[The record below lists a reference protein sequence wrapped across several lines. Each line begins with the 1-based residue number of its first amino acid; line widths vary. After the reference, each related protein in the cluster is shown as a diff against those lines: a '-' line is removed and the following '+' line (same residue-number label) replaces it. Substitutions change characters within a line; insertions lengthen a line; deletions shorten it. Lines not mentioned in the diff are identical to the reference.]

1 MSQKIVAKPKRTSR
15 KPVNQLSKEQA
26 ETLTNE
32 FFHQLQKLEFDP
44 LKELIK
50 LFQNG
55 FTPPAVKASI
65 AMELLSYQYPKKK
78 SVDVTAGG
86 GDKPIQFITLTF
98 SQVVK
103 QAQGA
108 PTLEL
113 SNSPEL
119 LKENTHEAPNALS
132 QKVVNFSDAAA
143 NSN

>member
-1 MSQKIVAKPKRTSR
+1 MSQAIIPRTKKTSR
-15 KPVNQLSKEQA
+15 KPVNKLAKEQA

-78 SVDVTAGG
+78 AVDLTANASGE
-86 GDKPIQFITLTF
+86 PIKFITINFELAPG
-98 SQVVK
+98 QQQK
-103 QAQGA
+103 QMINVT
-108 PTLEL
+108 PTVEAFAEVATGN
-113 SNSPEL
+113 NSL
-119 LKENTHEAPNALS
+119 AD
-132 QKVVNFSDAAA
+132 KVVQFGTDN
-143 NSN
+143 